1 MSLDPVQIL
10 SERFTSAIRRAF
22 PQLAAGRPAADG
34 ASAARSPVIDPM
46 ITASKNPKFGD
57 FQSNAA
63 MSLARMLGVPPPS
76 PREVAKQIVATLDLG
91 DIAEPVTEANI
102 AGPGFINIT
111 LRADALAR
119 LTESLDSS
127 AGASRLGIEPPP
139 PPPHPDHSQTI
150 VVDLMGV
157 NLAKQVQVW
166 HLRSTVIGDAI
177 ARTLER
183 LGNRVIRQ
191 NHVGDWGLQIAMVT
205 GRLMRLARE
214 GTIDPDAIT
223 LDDLDL
229 MYKAAQ
235 KECDA
240 DEAGLEMARRWHM
253 GPKVIAELEAQV
265 SGALEAEASAKRTLV
280 ALQSGDRETVAMWER
295 IAKVT
300 MDECVAI
307 CARLKANVTG
317 VHTAGESSYRD
328 ELAGVVGDLMKRG
341 IAVEDQGAIVV
352 KLDDVGIGTPLIVR
366 KSDGGFIYATTDLA
380 AVRRRVQK
388 LHAERV
394 VYVVDAR
401 QASHF
406 APVFATAH
414 KAGYSTISPGSG
426 AASRTA
432 RLEHAPFGTMM
443 GDDGRPYKTRSGES
457 VKLADM
463 LDEAIA
469 RADRAV
475 AEKSPDL
482 SPAQR
487 RATAETI
494 AIAAIKY
501 ADLSTERTK
510 DYVFSYDR
518 MMSFEGNTGPY
529 LLYAQVRIKSIFR
542 TAEEKLGALPAWQNA
557 PLDLSTP
564 EEKNLA
570 LAILRYPASVRA
582 VADSLEPHRLCQYLY
597 DLATT
602 YSSFYQNCKVV
613 GAPTRELL
621 ASRLR
626 LCSLTAR
633 VLEDGLS
640 LLGIPTLERM

>member
-1 MSLDPVQIL
+1 MPPGAARYYPRMSFDPIQIL
-10 SERFTSAIRRAF
+10 SERFTAAIIAAF
-22 PQLAAGRPAADG
+22 PRLGELGGSTAATDTTPTPAA
-34 ASAARSPVIDPM
+34 IDPL
-46 ITASKNPKFGD
+46 ISANKNPKFGD

-63 MSLARMLGVPPPS
+63 MGLAKTLGMPP
-76 PREVAKQIVATLDLG
+76 RDVAKQIVAKLDIS
-91 DIAEPVTEANI
+91 DIAEPVTEASI
-102 AGPGFINIT
+102 AGPGFVNIK
-111 LRADALAR
+111 LRGDAIAG
-119 LTESLDSS
+119 LTERMDAA
-127 AGASRLGIEPPP
+127 AGVRLGIEPPE
-139 PPPHPDHSQTI
+139 HPMTI

-177 ARTLER
+177 ARTFER
-183 LGNRVIRQ
+183 LGYNVIRQ

-205 GRLMRLARE
+205 NRLMRMAKE
-214 GTIDPDAIT
+214 GLINPAAIT
-223 LDDLDL
+223 LDDLDV

-240 DEAGLEMARRWHM
+240 DEKGLDAARTWHM
-253 GPKVIAELEAQV
+253 GPKAIAELEAQV
-265 SGALEAEASAKRTLV
+265 SGALEAETAAKRTLV
-280 ALQSGDRETVAMWER
+280 ALQSGDKATVSAWER
-295 IAKVT
+295 IAQTT
-300 MDECVAI
+300 MDECLAI
-307 CARLKANVTG
+307 CARLMANVTAE
-317 VHTAGESSYRD
+317 HTAGESSYRD
-328 ELAGVVGDLMKRG
+328 ELAGVVEDLLKRG
-341 IAVEDQGAIVV
+341 IATEDRGAIVV
-352 KLDDVGIGTPLIVR
+352 KLDDVGITPPLIIR

-380 AVRRRVQK
+380 AIRRRVQK

-414 KAGYSTISPGSG
+414 KAGYSKLGSG
-426 AASRTA
+426 ETA
-432 RLEHAPFGTMM
+432 VLQHAPFGTMM

-457 VKLADM
+457 IKLADM

-469 RADRAV
+469 RADRLV

-482 SPAQR
+482 TPAER
-487 RATAETI
+487 RVAAETI

-501 ADLSTERTK
+501 ADLSTERAK

-529 LLYAQVRIKSIFR
+529 LLYAQARVRGIFR
-542 TAEEKLGALPAWQNA
+542 KAEEKLGTLPAWQQA

-564 EEKNLA
+564 EEKGLA
-570 LAILRYPASVRA
+570 LAILRYPGSVRA

-597 DLATT
+597 DLATA
-602 YSSFYQNCKVV
+602 YSTFYQNCRVV
-613 GAPTRELL
+613 DAPSEALL

-633 VLEDGLS
+633 VLADGFS
-640 LLGIPTLERM
+640 LLGVPTLERM